1 MQIRVLLF
9 LVTLTTGIID
19 ALADLER
26 DLPVALGYE
35 AEDSS
40 RQPVI
45 LPSALTASRAL
56 GCLGFRL

>member
-35 AEDSS
+35 AEDSL

-45 LPSALTASRAL
+45 LPSALL
-56 GCLGFRL
+56 